1 MHPDDPIDGEDAE
14 IVELP
19 FARHSDDDEADPGD
33 GAGIRLPVDPE
44 LQAVVDE
51 VTAALGGEF
60 IDGDESIAEGDEGV
74 PSSAD
79 DPAEV
84 EAYTHDDYRNAT
96 TEAYEGLAD
105 LVREA
110 DESGPVE
117 QSMTV
122 RIPGLDGGIVGFEDI
137 VEGELGIGEE
147 ESPLEQE
154 FDAEIRAEIEAQRQR
169 RTNLQQ
175 RIATGLGLIG
185 IVGAAVYFGPI
196 WFVLFVAVIAFLGTG
211 EFFASARRSGYNP
224 VSGIGLLASV
234 GVFVGAWTIGAAG
247 IAATAILTLIV
258 LTLFYVLNERRDPLT
273 NLGVTALGF
282 LWVASSLAFIVP
294 LTRMDGWQ
302 QIVGLVVLSVAGHD
316 VGAFFIGR
324 TFGSHKLAPHLSPN
338 KTIEGLIGGV
348 ALGAGIAIALAF
360 VPWFSDV
367 VDLKLALITAVVTS
381 VFAPLGDVA
390 ESLVKRSLE
399 TKDMG
404 TILPGHGGVLDRLD
418 SFAFVLPTIFV
429 VFTFLGLLP

>member
-19 FARHSDDDEADPGD
+19 FARQSDGDESDD
-33 GAGIRLPVDPE
+33 GAGIRLPVDAD

-51 VTAALGGEF
+51 VTAALGGELDDRDG
-60 IDGDESIAEGDEGV
+60 IDDVEGDD
-74 PSSAD
+74 PSSED
-79 DPAEV
+79 DPAEP
-84 EAYTHDDYRNAT
+84 EAYTHDDYRAAT

-117 QSMTV
+117 QTMTV

-137 VEGELGIGEE
+137 TDDELGIGEA

-154 FDAEIRAEIEAQRQR
+154 FDEEIRAELEAQRQR
-169 RTNLQQ
+169 RVNLQQ
-175 RIATGLGLIG
+175 RIATGVGLIG
-185 IVGAAVYFGPI
+185 IVGAAIYFGPI

-224 VSGIGLLASV
+224 VSGIGLLAAG
-234 GVFVGAWTIGAAG
+234 GVFVAAWTIGAAG
-247 IAATAILTLIV
+247 IAATAVLTLIV
-258 LTLFYVLNERRDPLT
+258 LSLFYVLNERRDPLM
-273 NLGVTALGF
+273 NLGVTSLGF

-294 LTRMDGWQ
+294 LTKMDGWQ

-338 KTIEGLIGGV
+338 KTIEGLVGGIT
-348 ALGAGIAIALAF
+348 LGAGLAIATAF

-367 VDLKLALITAVVTS
+367 VDLKLALITAAVTS
-381 VFAPLGDVA
+381 IFAPLGDVG